1 MTDNTYIRTLVKGVL
16 TDAELKSLAA
26 ALQNVADDM
35 VDALQADFGRITEE
49 EGTYERT
56 NGTA

>member
-1 MTDNTYIRTLVKGVL
+1 MSDTYIRTIVKGKL
-16 TDAELKSLAA
+16 TDTELKSLAA

-49 EGTYERT
+49 EGNYERT